1 MDANDDQQTRIKTV
15 PETEQSPFLDADSQQ
30 RAGEY
35 CRLALLYLGRRKVP
49 PIPLNYA
56 LGYFY
61 ASGFDSRFR
70 EKMDE
75 LLGDDQPWAHETAVE
90 LFYRFLKICNDQ
102 STGQIQQELLT
113 TINDIIQS
121 VLGVSQNAGKR
132 SDKLNQCV
140 TRLAN
145 CQDSKQAL
153 MITTEVLHEA
163 RALSSESETFA
174 LGMQTSAKEVERLK
188 EELASARQEA
198 TTDAL
203 TGLQNR
209 RVFDRVL
216 NELITLGEPFSLI
229 LMDIDYFKKIND
241 EHGHPIGDHVL
252 KQLAKVVSGR
262 VRSSDCVSRYG
273 GEEFAIVLPKTHL
286 LEARQIAEKIRTG
299 IGQLNMRRSDNRVT
313 LGQVT
318 ASFGVTE
325 YRRKENADALVSRVD
340 EALYHAKR
348 NGRNRVESAE

>member
-1 MDANDDQQTRIKTV
+1 MDANTNQKTRIETV
-15 PETEQSPFLDADSQQ
+15 PASRISPFLVADSHQ

-35 CRLALLYLGRRKVP
+35 CRLALQYLSRHKAP

-61 ASGFDSRFR
+61 ASGFDARFR

-102 STGQIQQELLT
+102 STGQIEQELLA
-113 TINDIIQS
+113 IVNEIVES
-121 VLGVSQNAGKR
+121 VSSVSQSAGQR
-132 SDKLNQCV
+132 SDKLNECA
-140 TRLAN
+140 TRLAD
-145 CQDSKQAL
+145 CHDPKQAL

-209 RVFDRVL
+209 RVFDSVL
-216 NELITLGEPFSLI
+216 SELITLGDPFSLI

-241 EHGHPIGDHVL
+241 EHGHLIGDRVL

-286 LEARQIAEKIRTG
+286 LEARLIAEKIRTG
-299 IGQLNMRRSDNRVT
+299 IGQLNMRRSDNKMP

-325 YRRKENADALVSRVD
+325 YRGTDNADDLVSRAD
-340 EALYHAKR
+340 KALYHAKH
-348 NGRNRVESAE
+348 NGRNRVESA